1 MRSLKSCFFKH
12 NWNICLLWIRVILSS
27 SLLISLIFYNN
38 VFNCKIKY
46 GKSHTEDS
54 FNLIKL
60 RSLSEYNKN
69 YDGEYYDILKL
80 NIDNDKLKQCAM
92 RINPEVELIGKE
104 SECFGENMNEV
115 YIKLITDLK
124 PDLIN
129 VNATSK
135 KELLNEW
142 DFIMNN
148 FNGKNVEKIVEIKDE
163 TNDETDNETNN
174 EKSIKKKKKKRKGKP
189 RIRYIAEMVGYG
201 TICIAGAPVIL
212 TLIIV
217 GGFIWGV
224 KGTKYARK
232 YFNIIKKLLF
242 TKVPF

>member
-12 NWNICLLWIRVILSS
+12 NWSICLLWIRVILSS

-80 NIDNDKLKQCAM
+80 NIDNDKLKECAM
-92 RINPEVELIGKE
+92 RIHPEVELFGKE

-124 PDLIN
+124 PDMIN

-163 TNDETDNETNN
+163 TNDETDNETDD
-174 EKSIKKKKKKRKGKP
+174 EKGIKKKKKKRGKP
-189 RIRYIAEMVGYG
+189 RIRYIAELVGYG
-201 TICIAGAPVIL
+201 TILVAGSPVIL
-212 TLIIV
+212 SIIIF
-217 GGFIWGV
+217 GGFIWCV
-224 KGTKYARK
+224 KGTKAARK
-232 YFNIIKKLLF
+232 YFNFFKKLIFKKL
-242 TKVPF
+242 PF

>member
-92 RINPEVELIGKE
+92 RIHPEVELIGKE

-129 VNATSK
+129 VNATK
-135 KELLNEW
+135 
-142 DFIMNN
+142 
-148 FNGKNVEKIVEIKDE
+148 
-163 TNDETDNETNN
+163 
-174 EKSIKKKKKKRKGKP
+174 
-189 RIRYIAEMVGYG
+189 MVGYG

>member
-27 SLLISLIFYNN
+27 TLLISLIFYNN
-38 VFNCKIKY
+38 VFNYKIRY

-60 RSLSEYNKN
+60 RNLSEYNKN
-69 YDGEYYDILKL
+69 YDEEYYDILKL
-80 NIDNDKLKQCAM
+80 NIDNDKLKKFTM
-92 RINPEVELIGKE
+92 RIHPEVELFGRDSEYFGK
-104 SECFGENMNEV
+104 NMNEV

-148 FNGKNVEKIVEIKDE
+148 SIP
-163 TNDETDNETNN
+163 TNDEPIVETNN
-174 EKSIKKKKKKRKGKP
+174 ETDDDTNDGKIIKKKKKRRKP
-189 RIRYIAEMVGYG
+189 RIRYIAELVGYG
-201 TICIAGAPVIL
+201 TILIAGFPVIL
-212 TLIIV
+212 SLIVI
-217 GGFIWGV
+217 GGFIWCV
-224 KGTKYARK
+224 KGTKAARK
-232 YFNIIKKLLF
+232 YFSAIKKFLF
-242 TKVPF
+242 AKLPF